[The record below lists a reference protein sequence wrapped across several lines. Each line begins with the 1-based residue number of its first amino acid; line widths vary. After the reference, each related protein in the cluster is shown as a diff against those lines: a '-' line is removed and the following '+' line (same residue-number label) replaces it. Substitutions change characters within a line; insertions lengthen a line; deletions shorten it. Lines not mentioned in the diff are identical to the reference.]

1 MKFLTSVPFVVF
13 LILALLVALI
23 YGASHFLDNVQ
34 QGALQQQDNT
44 QTQATT
50 NENPTDALD
59 SAYQSSHYA
68 TQPSNN
74 SSNTGAKPDVSL
86 PTTNSPNKTTT
97 TVTTTT
103 TTTNTTTTPK
113 PPVKTEVQQ
122 QADRGAA
129 ATKGTSNTR
138 NDASSTTA
146 KTNTTTSKTNT
157 STKTEVNTRGN
168 ASAQPVAKTYP
179 YLVSAGAFLNVD
191 KAQTVLTQMRD
202 MGYKD
207 AYLLKT
213 STSNKVIISAFAT
226 EKDAQDLVAKLAA
239 KGIQTTVT
247 NK

>member
-13 LILALLVALI
+13 LILALLVALM

-44 QTQATT
+44 QATT
-50 NENPTDALD
+50 SENPTDALD

-68 TQPSNN
+68 TQPNQN
-74 SSNTGAKPDVSL
+74 SGNTAATKPDVSL
-86 PTTNSPNKTTT
+86 PTTNSPSKTTT

-103 TTTNTTTTPK
+103 TTTTNTNTPK

-138 NDASSTTA
+138 NDASSTTT
-146 KTNTTTSKTNT
+146 KTNTTTNKTTT

-213 STSNKVIISAFAT
+213 GASNKIIISAFAT
-226 EKDAQDLVAKLAA
+226 EKDAQDLVAKLKA
-239 KGIQTTVT
+239 KGVQATVT
-247 NK
+247 SK

>member
-13 LILALLVALI
+13 LILALLVALM

-34 QGALQQQDNT
+34 QGALQQQDD
-44 QTQATT
+44 TQATT
-50 NENPTDALD
+50 NENSTDALD

-68 TQPSNN
+68 TQPINN
-74 SSNTGAKPDVSL
+74 SGNTAATKPDVSL
-86 PTTNSPNKTTT
+86 PTTNNPSKTTT

-103 TTTNTTTTPK
+103 TTSSSTTPK
-113 PPVKTEVQQ
+113 PSVKTEAQQ

-138 NDASSTTA
+138 NDASSTTT
-146 KTNTTTSKTNT
+146 KTNTATSKTTT

-191 KAQTVLTQMRD
+191 KAQTVLTQMRG

-207 AYLLKT
+207 AYLLKIGA
-213 STSNKVIISAFAT
+213 SNKVIISAFST

-239 KGIQTTVT
+239 KGVQATVT
-247 NK
+247 RK

>member
-13 LILALLVALI
+13 LILALLVALM

-34 QGALQQQDNT
+34 QGALQQQDD
-44 QTQATT
+44 TQATT
-50 NENPTDALD
+50 NENSTDALD

-68 TQPSNN
+68 TQPNNN
-74 SSNTGAKPDVSL
+74 SGNTAATKPDVSL
-86 PTTNSPNKTTT
+86 PTTNNPSKTTT

-103 TTTNTTTTPK
+103 TTSSSTTPK
-113 PPVKTEVQQ
+113 PSVKTEAQQ

-138 NDASSTTA
+138 NDASSTTT
-146 KTNTTTSKTNT
+146 KTNTATSKTTT

-191 KAQTVLTQMRD
+191 KAQTVLTQMRG

-207 AYLLKT
+207 AYLLKIGA
-213 STSNKVIISAFAT
+213 SNKVIISAFST

-239 KGIQTTVT
+239 KGVQATVT
-247 NK
+247 RK